1 MTVFLIVSEL
11 SAVSSQDLNQSISQ
25 EAGQTGTYAIDVA
38 TTLGTSPQALASRMS
53 DALRRYS
60 PEPPAMIEVLP
71 PLTLDCPPA
80 SALGSQPVLSLRG
93 ATGQLAGRPPGTPL
107 SRRTQ
112 VCVGGQQIPSSA
124 VRIPTPAERFEWLGA
139 GPGSPNT
146 GVVLASADERLAL
159 LSTSQPAGYRF
170 VIVTDREADLS
181 AQIEQ
186 SLNVTFRAQLLP
198 YGMSP
203 AQGGAGS
210 PFGVTRL
217 DTAQAIRS
225 AASGVDLVYA
235 IIAWGILI
243 LGALGLLVAEMIVV
257 RDRTWFF
264 GLSRAVGG
272 RGTDIAILVLADIVL
287 VLVAGTVVALLLAP
301 ILQPFAA
308 SFAYRAFQIPK
319 VRFLHAST
327 VPQLIA
333 GEFVVLLLAGAY
345 PALRAVRQDPL
356 DVLEPRVS

>member
-1 MTVFLIVSEL
+1 VLAQVVMGVAEAVPGGGLLVTEREL
-11 SAVSSQDLNQSISQ
+11 TAQAEGVLAV
-25 EAGQTGTYAIDVA
+25 
-38 TTLGTSPQALASRMS
+38 
-53 DALRRYS
+53 
-60 PEPPAMIEVLP
+60 
-71 PLTLDCPPA
+71 
-80 SALGSQPVLSLRG
+80 
-93 ATGQLAGRPPGTPL
+93 
-107 SRRTQ
+107 
-112 VCVGGQQIPSSA
+112 
-124 VRIPTPAERFEWLGA
+124 AER
-139 GPGSPNT
+139 SR
-146 GVVLASADERLAL
+146 VVTQMRVVQADR
-159 LSTSQPAGYRF
+159 
-170 VIVTDREADLS
+170 DREADLS

-186 SLNVTFRAQLLP
+186 SLNVTFRAQLLL

-203 AQGGAGS
+203 AQGGPGS

-225 AASGVDLVYA
+225 AASVLDLVYA

-264 GLSRAVGG
+264 GLSRAAGG
-272 RGTDIAILVLADIVL
+272 RGTDIAKLVLADIVL
-287 VLVAGTVVALLLAP
+287 VLVAGTVVALLLAL

-345 PALRAVRQDPL
+345 PALRAVR
-356 DVLEPRVS
+356 

>member
-1 MTVFLIVSEL
+1 
-11 SAVSSQDLNQSISQ
+11 
-25 EAGQTGTYAIDVA
+25 
-38 TTLGTSPQALASRMS
+38 
-53 DALRRYS
+53 
-60 PEPPAMIEVLP
+60 
-71 PLTLDCPPA
+71 
-80 SALGSQPVLSLRG
+80 
-93 ATGQLAGRPPGTPL
+93 
-107 SRRTQ
+107 
-112 VCVGGQQIPSSA
+112 
-124 VRIPTPAERFEWLGA
+124 
-139 GPGSPNT
+139 
-146 GVVLASADERLAL
+146 
-159 LSTSQPAGYRF
+159 
-170 VIVTDREADLS
+170 
-181 AQIEQ
+181 
-186 SLNVTFRAQLLP
+186 
-198 YGMSP
+198 MSP